1 MALLQ
6 QMRNSDWPYP
16 GARWWKF
23 DFHTHTPASADTYWA
38 KNGVSLSPDE
48 WLLRFMAAEIDCVAV
63 TDHNS
68 GEWIERLQDSYSQM
82 KARSDAGSP
91 IDGFRPLT
99 LFPGVE
105 LSVHGGFHLLAI
117 FDPSAGASEVDE
129 LLGSV
134 DYEGTRGNSDGVTR
148 KGGAEVVKTIIS
160 AGGIPIP
167 AHADGESGL
176 LRLGQGNSPYLDAN
190 TILQVLNEHGLLAV
204 EWLDM
209 SNPVP
214 TCAESQARGLA
225 RVLGSDSHN
234 FRGQAIPGE
243 RYSWVKMAGP
253 TVEGLR
259 LALVD
264 GNDVS
269 IKRSDGGQVASP
281 KPPKQFI
288 TRIEISAARYM
299 GKDSPFEIRLTP
311 LYNALIGGRGTG
323 KSTVVHSLRQG
334 FRRHADLDAL
344 GRDSESAVRFR
355 QFLRVAADRNDD
367 GALREESEIR
377 VELNR
382 DGEIYLL
389 RWRHDGQGASVERQS
404 ADGSWEASRSGAITP
419 ERFPIRLLSQ
429 GQIAEMAG
437 KGRRALLDVID
448 EAANI
453 SELIRE
459 FQKQGDR
466 YRELSANIRAMDREL
481 EQRAELERQAEDLD
495 RKIDALKRSEHAQ
508 VLQAHQRA
516 LRQRREIE
524 GMIAALQEFPGRIGA
539 LADDL
544 LLEDW
549 PDEVFDDAKDRD
561 VIEWRTEVNRAVV
574 RARESVA
581 DSAKALSQDTET
593 LVGDDR
599 VVAWNARADEAHA
612 DQAAL
617 QSALAEQGVGDP
629 SEFNRLVRNRHQLA
643 TQLDRLDRLQEERK
657 ERLEER
663 EARWARLLSAR
674 RAITEA
680 RSGFIAETLADNK
693 FVRMQIDPYGSDI
706 ESSLR
711 DLIDVHDDRFREDV
725 ESLTPSKDSAPTGTI
740 QQQTMGRESGLQHI
754 KARLIEFE
762 GGFGGHFKNYL
773 QRKHRQP
780 EFADY
785 VRCWFPE
792 DDLKIEY
799 SRKGDGSEWIDIS
812 RGSQGQRS
820 AALLAFLLAF
830 GDEPI
835 ILDQPEDDLD
845 NHLIY
850 DLIVRQIL
858 ENKLRRQLLIVT
870 HNANVV
876 VNGDAELVHALDF
889 KRGQCRVVQSGAL
902 QDRKVREEVC
912 QIMEGGRTAFE
923 RRWMRLGRDV

>member
-6 QMRNSDWPYP
+6 QMRNLDWPYP

-23 DFHTHTPASADTYWA
+23 DLHTHTPSSVDTYWA
-38 KNGVSLSPDE
+38 RHGVNLSPDE

-68 GEWIERLQDSYSQM
+68 AGWIDRLQDRYSQM
-82 KARSDAGSP
+82 KELSDAGTP

-117 FDPSAGASEVDE
+117 FDPSAGAREVDE

-134 DYEGTRGNSDGVTR
+134 EYEGTPGNSDGVTR
-148 KGGAEVVKTIIS
+148 KGGAAVVNAIVS
-160 AGGIPIP
+160 AGAIPIP
-167 AHADGESGL
+167 AHADAESGL
-176 LRLGQGNSPYLDAN
+176 LRLGQGNGPYLDAN
-190 TILQVLNEHGLLAV
+190 SIRQVLNERGLLAV
-204 EWLDM
+204 EWRDM
-209 SNPVP
+209 STPVP
-214 TCAESQARGLA
+214 TCAESQTRELA
-225 RVLGSDSHN
+225 RVLGSDCHS
-234 FRGQAIPGE
+234 FQGSTTPGE
-243 RYSWVKMAGP
+243 RYSWIKMADP

-264 GNDVS
+264 GNGVS
-269 IKRSDGGQVASP
+269 IKRSDGGQVAPP

-288 TRIEISAARYM
+288 TRIEIRAARYLGM
-299 GKDSPFEIRLTP
+299 DSPFEIRLTP

-323 KSTVVHSLRQG
+323 KSTVVHALRLG
-334 FRRHADLDAL
+334 FRRDEDLGAL
-344 GRDSESAVRFR
+344 AADSEPALRFR
-355 QFLRVAADRNDD
+355 QFLRVAADRSDD
-367 GALREESEIR
+367 GALRKESEIR
-377 VELNR
+377 VELMR
-382 DGEIYLL
+382 DGETYRL
-389 RWRHDGQGASVERQS
+389 RWRCDGQGASVERQS
-404 ADGSWEASRSGAITP
+404 ADGSWEPSRSGAITP
-419 ERFPIRLLSQ
+419 ERFPVRLLSQ

-453 SELIRE
+453 SDLIRE
-459 FQKQGDR
+459 FQKEGDH
-466 YRELSANIRAMDREL
+466 YRALSAEIRAMDREL

-516 LRQRREIE
+516 LRQRREVDA
-524 GMIAALQEFPGRIGA
+524 MIATLQEFPGRIGA
-539 LADDL
+539 LADEL
-544 LLEDW
+544 LLDDW
-549 PDEVFDDAKDRD
+549 PDEVFDDVKDHD
-561 VIEWRTEVNRAVV
+561 VIEWRAEVSRALA
-574 RARESVA
+574 RARESIA
-581 DSAKALSQDTET
+581 DSARVLSQDTAN
-593 LVGDDR
+593 LVEDER
-599 VVAWNARADEAHA
+599 VVVWAARADEAHA
-612 DQAAL
+612 AHEAL
-617 QSALAEQGVGDP
+617 RSALAEQGVGDP
-629 SEFNRLVRNRHQLA
+629 SEFNRLVGNRHQLA
-643 TQLDRLDRLQEERK
+643 TQLVHLDHLQEVQK
-657 ERLEER
+657 QRLEER
-663 EARWARLLSAR
+663 NGRWDRLRSSR
-674 RAITEA
+674 RAITAA
-680 RSGFIAETLADNK
+680 RSEFIATTLAANR
-693 FVRMQIDPYGSDI
+693 FVRMEVDPYGSDI

-711 DLIDVHDDRFREDV
+711 NLIDVHDDRFLEDV
-725 ESLTPSKDSAPTGTI
+725 KSLIPSEDSGLESTI
-740 QQQTMGRESGLQHI
+740 EQQTMDRESGLEHI
-754 KARLIEFE
+754 KVRLIEFE
-762 GGFGGHFKNYL
+762 HEFGGFFRNYL

-780 EFADY
+780 EFADH

-792 DDLKIEY
+792 DGLKIEY
-799 SRKGDGSEWIDIS
+799 SRKGDGLEWIDIS

-835 ILDQPEDDLD
+835 IMDQPEDDLD

-889 KRGQCRVVQSGAL
+889 RGGQCRVVQSGAL
-902 QDRKVREEVC
+902 QDRSVREEVC

-923 RRWMRLGRDV
+923 RRWVRLGRDV